1 MTSMDITRGKS
12 PDLPAVRRL
21 PDIGR
26 TLTVIGVLALIF
38 LMLSTKGFLEASN
51 LRATIASMAFVGIVA
66 VGMTPITLSGRLFS
80 LTLGTTVAM
89 SAVLFVGT
97 LKFGFLAAL
106 VITSVLGLVAGLIQG
121 WLVGYL
127 GADPIIVTIAAGSLE
142 GGLAS
147 WFTKDATMYPP
158 ASQTQWQVLSDT
170 PLGLPVSVYAL
181 VGLVVVLTLLLTRT
195 TWGRH
200 IYLIGDNREAAYAA
214 GLPVGRVLTGAFAV
228 ASVSAAA
235 AGVFVAAFSGNATTQ
250 IGGTLSFDAIAAVL
264 VGGTA
269 IAGGR
274 GSALQTFL
282 GAAAIA
288 IISNVLLLRGYEQGV
303 RMTATGLLVVV
314 VVVLVH
320 LRTRGESS

>member
-1 MTSMDITRGKS
+1 MSTLEAPREQARSTPSSRRAPHVSK
-12 PDLPAVRRL
+12 LLAVL
-21 PDIGR
+21 
-26 TLTVIGVLALIF
+26 GVLVLGY
-38 LMLSTKGFLEASN
+38 LMVSTDGFLGSSN
-51 LRATIASMAFVGIVA
+51 LRATIASVAFVGIVA
-66 VGMTPITLSGRLFS
+66 VGMTPITLSGCLFS

-97 LKFGFLAAL
+97 LRF
-106 VITSVLGLVAGLIQG
+106 GLVAALTITAVVGVTTGLVQG
-121 WLVGYL
+121 FLVGHL
-127 GADPIIVTIAAGSLE
+127 GANPIIVTIAAGSLQ

-147 WFTKDATMYPP
+147 GFTRDATMYPP
-158 ASQTQWQVLSDT
+158 ADRTGWLVLSRT

-181 VGLVVVLTLLLTRT
+181 VVLVLVLTFLLTRT

-200 IYLIGDNREAAYAA
+200 IHLIGDNREAARAA
-214 GLPVGRVLTGAFAV
+214 GLPVGRVVTGAFV
-228 ASVSAAA
+228 IASLSAAA
-235 AGVFVAAFSGNATTQ
+235 AGVFLAAFSGNATTQ

-282 GAAAIA
+282 GAVAIA
-288 IISNVLLLRGYEQGV
+288 VISNVLLLRGYELGI
-303 RMTATGLLVVV
+303 RMTATGLLVVA

-320 LRTRGESS
+320 LRTRRTSS